1 MSLERIIIRNFRS
14 IKEDDVSLSAYTFF
28 IGRNNVGKSNYLKA
42 IDILLSWDKTYK
54 NFDQMAND
62 KNSQIEIIGYFKGCE
77 AFLPSL
83 KESKHQ
89 KAVTDLTVDGLLAL
103 RVAIST
109 EGKAERTLYSQK
121 TNAPENVTGIATNLA
136 KIFPESIFVPATADT
151 ADELQDK
158 SSTALAKIKKEV
170 LQVFFASLAGKVKDG
185 FESVD
190 KYLHGDEK
198 IRAKELVEFEKEFDS
213 EFMGEFS
220 SCKSRVQFD
229 LPDEEMVGK
238 GMRIFLNDG
247 HHESEIPEKG
257 HGLQR
262 TAFFAMLKLLARKAT
277 GASSKPKPI
286 FLIEEIEA
294 FLHPTAQAKLV
305 SAILLLTKNYQMIV
319 STHSPFVISVDSCH
333 GLRLVIRDANG
344 TQALGPQKKK
354 DDFKSK
360 DYESIKNNLKYSRH
374 MTALFADK
382 IIIVE
387 GKNDD
392 GFYPKAHALL
402 GFAAD
407 GKLIEF
413 LPALG
418 GGVTSVRVAFKFFS
432 LLGLQDIGAILD
444 LDALFK
450 NDTKHFL
457 KDLNLDENLVDKFR
471 KLIGWTKEGD
481 PSLNDVLAGVKAN
494 AAVDPEI
501 EKACVELKKRSIFLL
516 RKGAPEHYYSDGL
529 KARIGRASVNEKR
542 LWEYME
548 SKDDLLHT
556 DELSIIFRS

>member
-14 IKEDDVSLSAYTFF
+14 VKEDDVSLSAYTFF

-62 KNSQIEIIGYFKGCE
+62 KKSQIEIIGYFTGCE
-77 AFLPSL
+77 AFLPLL
-83 KESKHQ
+83 KESRHQ
-89 KAVTDLTVDGLLAL
+89 KAVAELMVNGLLAL
-103 RVAIST
+103 RVAIGT
-109 EGKAERTLYSQK
+109 DGKAERTLYNQK
-121 TNAPENVTGIATNLA
+121 TSAAENVTGISTNLA
-136 KIFPESIFVPATADT
+136 KIFPETIFVPATADT
-151 ADELQDK
+151 ADELADK
-158 SSTALAKIKKEV
+158 STTALAKIKKEV
-170 LQVFFASLAGKVKDG
+170 LQVFFTSLAGKVKDG

-220 SCKSRVQFD
+220 SSKSRVQFD
-229 LPDEEMVGK
+229 LPNEEMVGK

-247 HHESEIPEKG
+247 YHESEIPEKG

-277 GASSKPKPI
+277 GASNKPKPI

-294 FLHPTAQAKLV
+294 YLHPSAQAKLV
-305 SAILLLTKNYQMIV
+305 SAILLLTKNYQLIV

-333 GLRLVIRDANG
+333 GLRIVIRNEKG
-344 TQALGPQKKK
+344 SQALGPQKQK
-354 DDFKSK
+354 DEFDKK

-374 MTALFADK
+374 LTALFADEIV
-382 IIIVE
+382 IIE

-392 GFYPKAHALL
+392 GFFPKAHALL
-402 GFAAD
+402 GFAAT

-413 LPALG
+413 LPALS
-418 GGVTSVRVAFKFFS
+418 GGVTNVRVARKFFV

-450 NDTKHFL
+450 NDTKHLL
-457 KDLNLDENLVDKFR
+457 KDLNLDENTVDNLR
-471 KLIGWTKEGD
+471 KMIGWTQAGD

-494 AAVDPEI
+494 AAVNPEI
-501 EKACVELKKRSIFLL
+501 EKVCAEFKKHNVFVLKQGS
-516 RKGAPEHYYSDGL
+516 PEQYYSDGL
-529 KARIGRASVNEKR
+529 KAKLGKASVSEKR
-542 LWEYME
+542 LWEYLE
-548 SKDDLLHT
+548 SKGDLIHT
-556 DELSIIFRS
+556 EELSKIFEG

>member
-42 IDILLSWDKTYK
+42 IDILLSWDKKYK

-62 KNSQIEIIGYFKGCE
+62 KKANIEIIGYFKGCE
-77 AFLPSL
+77 AFLALL

-89 KAVTDLTVDGLLAL
+89 KAVAELIVEGVLAL
-103 RVAIST
+103 QVSISPDGSADRSLYNQAT
-109 EGKAERTLYSQK
+109 KAAQ
-121 TNAPENVTGIATNLA
+121 NVTGIATNLA
-136 KIFPESIFVPATADT
+136 KIFPDSIFVPATADT

-170 LQVFFASLAGKVKDG
+170 LQVFFSSLSGKVKEG
-185 FESVD
+185 FVSVD
-190 KYLHGDEK
+190 KYLHGDKEN
-198 IRAKELVEFEKEFDS
+198 RAKELIEFEKDFDS
-213 EFMGEFS
+213 EFMGEFAN
-220 SCKSRVQFD
+220 CKSRVQFD

-238 GMRIFLNDG
+238 GMHIFLNDG
-247 HHESEIPEKG
+247 HHESQIPEKG

-262 TAFFAMLKLLARKAT
+262 TAFFAMLQLLARKAT
-277 GASSKPKPI
+277 GASNKPKPI
-286 FLIEEIEA
+286 FLIEEIES

-319 STHSPFVISVDSCH
+319 STHSPFVISIDSCH
-333 GLRLVIRDANG
+333 GLRLVIRDAKG

-354 DDFKSK
+354 GEFDNK

-382 IIIVE
+382 IIIIE

-392 GFYPKAHALL
+392 GFFTKAYSLL
-402 GFAAD
+402 GFGAN
-407 GKLIEF
+407 GELIEF

-418 GGVTSVRVAFKFFS
+418 GGVTNVRVAYKFFS
-432 LLGLQDIGAILD
+432 LLGLQNIGAILD

-450 NDTKHFL
+450 NDTRHFL
-457 KDLNLDENLVDKFR
+457 KDLDMDENLVDNFR
-471 KLIGWTKEGD
+471 KLVGWGQAGD
-481 PSLNDVLAGVKAN
+481 PSLGDVLAGVKVN
-494 AAVDPEI
+494 PAVDPEI
-501 EKACVELKKRSIFLL
+501 EKACVELKKHSVFLL
-516 RKGAPEHYYSDGL
+516 RRGSPEYYYSDGL
-529 KARIGRASVNEKR
+529 KAKLGKASVNEKS
-542 LWEYME
+542 LWKHLE
-548 SKDDLLHT
+548 SKDDLLHA
-556 DELSIIFRS
+556 DELREILQG